1 MQRHHVTQ
9 NTKIPTS
16 LKENIWPGCQR
27 NAMVIMNV
35 ALLFTNNWDS
45 AFMIFLCFALSVYN
59 IFFFLARMHCT
70 VFTDVDW
77 GWERGDYV
85 CMEVTVN
92 STPNLYILYLH
103 IQYIFYVFGPNGLL
117 EKKKKNLL
125 LKTNIEHY
133 PTSWSEQS
141 DTICMTFK
149 EKKNMNVF
157 KDISINHLA
166 PIAKK
171 KKRFC

>member
-1 MQRHHVTQ
+1 MLLKATTVCISKGPKRENLASQVIERYRHHVTQ

-45 AFMIFLCFALSVYN
+45 AFIIFLCFALSVYN

-77 GWERGDYV
+77 AWERGDYV

-117 EKKKKNLL
+117 EKKKKN
-125 LKTNIEHY
+125 TYCWRQI
-133 PTSWSEQS
+133 
-141 DTICMTFK
+141 
-149 EKKNMNVF
+149 
-157 KDISINHLA
+157 
-166 PIAKK
+166 
-171 KKRFC
+171 